1 MSRKYSNPNPNN
13 YGRIY
18 SDPFRKRRGSG
29 PRRPSQ
35 PLPREKLDLQKLG
48 DGLSMVWLGHSSVF
62 LRMGGKN
69 ILIDP
74 VFSSRVSPV
83 SFVGPKRFPGERIT
97 ASQLP
102 EIDLVLISHNHYDH
116 CDRET
121 LCALDGQVKR
131 YIAPTGV
138 GRIIQSFGIQA
149 SKIQE
154 LGWYEQTNADGLEI
168 ICTPSQHNSSRTGI
182 DWNRTLWCS
191 YVLENAAHR
200 VFYSGDGGFGK
211 HFEEIR
217 TRYGAPDLAIMEC
230 GQYGERWHTT
240 HMFPEE
246 SVQACRMLQA
256 KLAVPVH
263 WGAYSLSDHPWDDP
277 PRRFRQR
284 ALELNQP
291 FRIPTLN
298 QVITVE

>member
-1 MSRKYSNPNPNN
+1 MTRKFSNLTPDPN
-13 YGRIY
+13 GRIY
-18 SDPFRKRRGSG
+18 SAPFRKRRGAG
-29 PRRPSQ
+29 PRRPKH
-35 PLPREKLDLQKLG
+35 PLPQEKLDLQNLG

-74 VFSSRVSPV
+74 IFSSRVSPV
-83 SFVGPKRFPGERIT
+83 SFVGPKRFPGETIK

-102 EIDLVLISHNHYDH
+102 EIDLVLITHNHYDH

-121 LCALDGQVKR
+121 LRALDAQVKQ

-138 GRIIQSFGIQA
+138 GRIIQQFGIQP
-149 SKIQE
+149 SKITE
-154 LGWYEQTNADGLEI
+154 LGWFEQADAAGLQV

-191 YVLENAAHR
+191 YVLKDGVHT
-200 VFYSGDGGFGK
+200 VFDSGDGGFGN
-211 HFEEIR
+211 HFAEIR

-230 GQYGERWHTT
+230 GQYSERWHTT

-246 SVQACRMLQA
+246 SVEACRMLQA

-284 ALELNQP
+284 AKELNQI

-298 QVITVE
+298 QVIHIG